1 MQYWNMPM
9 IEITTGNSSAFAGY
23 LASIPSYHLGCLYL
37 NITNFNNNTGV
48 LTRNDEWSKT
58 KTEVSQ
64 LLEIFDT
71 FRELSNVI
79 KWNLFSFRNGVLR
92 ASYLP
97 LKILFDSKSKRIHP
111 EPIKNA
117 RWIRVCG
124 KNDKQCEKSCKD
136 PRRNNNSSSMWLNM
150 CLI

>member
-1 MQYWNMPM
+1 MPM

-37 NITNFNNNTGV
+37 NITNFNNNTEV
-48 LTRNDEWSKT
+48 LPRNDEWSKT

-79 KWNLFSFRNGVLR
+79 K
-92 ASYLP
+92 
-97 LKILFDSKSKRIHP
+97 
-111 EPIKNA
+111 
-117 RWIRVCG
+117 
-124 KNDKQCEKSCKD
+124 
-136 PRRNNNSSSMWLNM
+136 
-150 CLI
+150 